1 MCSAKSSAK
10 MPLTK
15 FPMTVLISN
24 LKQSYILGQ
33 IRQMKI
39 LGVEELM
46 NFLRGTTGMLTHNIK
61 YFSRRS
67 IFVGGLGVVAGSV
80 LSSCVVSRPT
90 PSRTEGFSSSPS
102 PTEEPFWDEEDQ
114 SGVTKYWEFQAVG
127 KFIPGTREHRAW
139 GVPIPRP
146 YQSSNEYIVSNVW
159 SALGFWVSALNYLLL
174 TGEVE
179 PLKVIDPELK
189 TARPDIVKLYED
201 ETGWVISQ
209 HLSPMESPIKLELL
223 DPKPVETPEGSKNHL
238 WRARLSIDASA
249 SVFYADTKE
258 SRPLADVLRL
268 QPGEVQLQ
276 IAYVEGKWRSETAY
290 DVVYQVS

>member
-1 MCSAKSSAK
+1 
-10 MPLTK
+10 
-15 FPMTVLISN
+15 
-24 LKQSYILGQ
+24 
-33 IRQMKI
+33 
-39 LGVEELM
+39 M

-80 LSSCVVSRPT
+80 LSSCAVSRPT

-102 PTEEPFWDEEDQ
+102 PTEEPFWDDKDR
-114 SGVTKYWEFQAVG
+114 SGEVKYWEFQAVG

-146 YQSSNEYIVSNVW
+146 YQSSNGYAISHMRT
-159 SALGFWVSALNYLLL
+159 SIGMWVSALNYLLL

-201 ETGWVISQ
+201 EAGWVIS
-209 HLSPMESPIKLELL
+209 PDKFPIKAELL
-223 DPKPVETPEGSKNHL
+223 APQPAETSEGSKVFT
-238 WRARLSIDASA
+238 WSARLNVDADA
-249 SVFYADTKE
+249 LVFYADTKDT
-258 SRPLADVLRL
+258 RPLAEALGLRS
-268 QPGEVQLQ
+268 GEIQLQ
-276 IAYVEGKWRSETAY
+276 VAYVEGKWRSETAY

>member
-1 MCSAKSSAK
+1 M
-10 MPLTK
+10 MGRL
-15 FPMTVLISN
+15 
-24 LKQSYILGQ
+24 
-33 IRQMKI
+33 
-39 LGVEELM
+39 
-46 NFLRGTTGMLTHNIK
+46 
-61 YFSRRS
+61 SRRLMFTGS
-67 IFVGGLGVVAGSV
+67 AGVVAGSV
-80 LSSCVVSRPT
+80 LSSCAVSRPT

-102 PTEEPFWDEEDQ
+102 PTEEPFWDEENQ

-159 SALGFWVSALNYLLL
+159 SALSFWVSALNYLLL

-201 ETGWVISQ
+201 ETGWVIS
-209 HLSPMESPIKLELL
+209 PDNFPIKAELL
-223 DPKPVETPEGSKNHL
+223 APQPAETSEDSKVFT
-238 WRARLSIDASA
+238 WSARLNVDASA

-258 SRPLADVLRL
+258 SRPLAEVLRL
-268 QPGEVQLQ
+268 QSGEIQLQ
-276 IAYVEGKWRSETAY
+276 VAYVEGKWRSETAY

>member
-1 MCSAKSSAK
+1 M
-10 MPLTK
+10 MGRL
-15 FPMTVLISN
+15 
-24 LKQSYILGQ
+24 
-33 IRQMKI
+33 
-39 LGVEELM
+39 
-46 NFLRGTTGMLTHNIK
+46 
-61 YFSRRS
+61 SRRL
-67 IFVGGLGVVAGSV
+67 IFTGSASVVAGSV
-80 LSSCVVSRPT
+80 LSSCAVSRPT
-90 PSRTEGFSSSPS
+90 PSRTEVFPSSPS

-201 ETGWVISQ
+201 EAGWVIS
-209 HLSPMESPIKLELL
+209 PDKFPIKAELL
-223 DPKPVETPEGSKNHL
+223 APQPAETSEGSKVFT
-238 WRARLSIDASA
+238 WSARLNVDADA
-249 SVFYADTKE
+249 LVFYADTKDT
-258 SRPLADVLRL
+258 RPLAEVLGLRS
-268 QPGEVQLQ
+268 GEVQLQ